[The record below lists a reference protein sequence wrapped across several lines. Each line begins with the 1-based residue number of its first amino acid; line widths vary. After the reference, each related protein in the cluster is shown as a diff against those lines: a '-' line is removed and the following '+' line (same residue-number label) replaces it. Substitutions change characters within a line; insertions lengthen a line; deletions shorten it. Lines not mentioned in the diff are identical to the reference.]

1 MFPYLFTRIPIW
13 SVDRVA
19 VDVKR
24 ASTGRSPTGAGA
36 VRSPLM
42 ELVFTGQVIEWR
54 GPAPYYFVPVPDDES
69 ADIREVATA
78 ASYGWGVIPV
88 EASIGGTTFT
98 TSLFPKDG
106 RYLLPL
112 KAAVRSPRSLTTDDD
127 VTVRLTVLL

>member
-1 MFPYLFTRIPIW
+1 
-13 SVDRVA
+13 
-19 VDVKR
+19 
-24 ASTGRSPTGAGA
+24 
-36 VRSPLM
+36 M

-88 EASIGGTTFT
+88 EASIDETTFT

-112 KAAVRSPRSLTTDDD
+112 KAAVRRPRSLTTDDD